1 MSQFSP
7 SSSGAGRLEAWRRY
21 LVLPCLLLMALA
33 LDACATT
40 GGPGSE
46 DSTEAI
52 GLQAQV
58 EAPERQRMLHRRG
71 LKARDRGIYD
81 TALSYFVEASDAGY
95 GPASVAAGKIFA
107 AGYPGMGKNY
117 EAAAERYRMAVE
129 QGAGYVAEL
138 PLGACYQQGLGVP
151 QDAAEAERWFRRG
164 ALTVAGLR
172 DVVRQ
177 GAESDAE
184 GGWNQL
190 LETLFSPHPVPAEFE
205 AAVGWVAELEALGG
219 PALYDLSEQY
229 RAGEGVAADGLLS
242 AELLQRAF
250 DRDHPEAAYSL
261 AQDKLNGS
269 ADSRDK
275 IAGIDL
281 LWRAAQSDH
290 VVAQMELGQLYAET
304 ERDPIDRQRA
314 YYWLMR
320 AHRNGAEITGQ
331 LEDVAASLSEDERAA
346 VLETLDQGLAYLP

>member
-1 MSQFSP
+1 M
-7 SSSGAGRLEAWRRY
+7 
-21 LVLPCLLLMALA
+21 
-33 LDACATT
+33 
-40 GGPGSE
+40 
-46 DSTEAI
+46 
-52 GLQAQV
+52 
-58 EAPERQRMLHRRG
+58 
-71 LKARDRGIYD
+71 
-81 TALSYFVEASDAGY
+81 
-95 GPASVAAGKIFA
+95 
-107 AGYPGMGKNY
+107 
-117 EAAAERYRMAVE
+117 
-129 QGAGYVAEL
+129 
-138 PLGACYQQGLGVP
+138 
-151 QDAAEAERWFRRG
+151 
-164 ALTVAGLR
+164 AGLR
-172 DVVRQ
+172 EVVRQ

-219 PALYDLSEQY
+219 SALYELSEQY
-229 RAGEGVAADGLLS
+229 RAGEGVAADGHLS

-269 ADSRDK
+269 EEARDE

-320 AHRNGAEITGQ
+320 AHRNGADISGQ